1 LAKFHLLPLQG
12 GHPETFTIAHRGEI
26 ASVATRHRLP
36 AVYPYRLSL
45 KLAAYSP
52 TEMT

>member
-26 ASVATRHRLP
+26 ASVATRTVSQPSIHTGC
-36 AVYPYRLSL
+36 SL